1 MPKDKQTGHH
11 YDRIVH
17 DDLISMQKTLTEY
30 LNLRL
35 DDMLIRGNFAQMI
48 SPGLHS
54 IFSSFYQQYVNE
66 REKWSPEE
74 MAKQVELYRN
84 IIETKYGVK
93 LCVKRN
99 INSDI
104 TSMELLV
111 PNKLFAND
119 DGRES
124 LADALQN
131 IAMFVLNMENPDP
144 E

>member
-1 MPKDKQTGHH
+1 MLVHGSFTQIVMPG
-11 YDRIVH
+11 
-17 DDLISMQKTLTEY
+17 
-30 LNLRL
+30 
-35 DDMLIRGNFAQMI
+35 IRN
-48 SPGLHS
+48 
-54 IFSSFYQQYVNE
+54 IFSQWLEE
-66 REKWSPEE
+66 REKWSPEQ
-74 MAKQVELYRN
+74 MAQQVELYRS

-111 PNKLFAND
+111 PNKLFTND

-131 IAMFVLNMENPDP
+131 IAMFVLNMENPNG

>member
-1 MPKDKQTGHH
+1 MPKDKLYPGQII
-11 YDRIVH
+11 DEE
-17 DDLISMQKTLTEY
+17 L
-30 LNLRL
+30 LNL
-35 DDMLIRGNFAQMI
+35 MFIRDSFGQILA
-48 SPGLHS
+48 PGLRS
-54 IFSSFYQQYVNE
+54 IFSTFYKQGFFQQYAEEN
-66 REKWSPEE
+66 EKWSPEE

-84 IIETKYGVK
+84 VIETKYGVK

-131 IAMFVLNMENPDP
+131 IAMFVLNMENPDGD
-144 E
+144 